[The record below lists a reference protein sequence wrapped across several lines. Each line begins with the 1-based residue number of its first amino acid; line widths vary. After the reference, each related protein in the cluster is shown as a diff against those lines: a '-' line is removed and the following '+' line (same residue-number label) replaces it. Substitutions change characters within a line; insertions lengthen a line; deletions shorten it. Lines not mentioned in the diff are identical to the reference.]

1 MQVVVFYCHDG
12 QGNYL
17 FHKRSEKCRDEHGC
31 WDCGGGAVREGETLE
46 EALYRE
52 LDEEYGVEPIEFEE
66 LSNSTILR
74 ERNSMQMEHEIH
86 RYRVLVDKDKVV
98 NNEPE
103 KHSEL
108 GWYRMDNLP
117 EPLHSLIP
125 GEITELKAKL
135 I

>member
-17 FHKRSEKCRDEHGC
+17 FHKRSEQCRDEHGC
-31 WDCGGGAVREGETLE
+31 WDCGGGAVHEGETLE

-74 ERNSMQMEHEIH
+74 ERNSMQMDHEIH
-86 RYRVLVDKDKVV
+86 RYRVLVNKDKVV

-108 GWYRMDNLP
+108 GWYRMNNMP
-117 EPLHSLIP
+117 KPLHSLIP
-125 GEITELKAKL
+125 GEIAELKDKL